1 MIRRNTARARL
12 NIQSVGKWLTKREH
26 AATRPPLSFEDG
38 HIVACLR
45 EFVPGRKPTQPRTQN
60 QDALGTVTP
69 VERPIR
75 RSTLPTHF
83 AAGRAWNEQT
93 RLGKH

>member
-1 MIRRNTARARL
+1 MIGRNTACARL
-12 NIQSVGKWLTKREH
+12 NIQAVGKWLTKCEH
-26 AATRPPLSFEDG
+26 AATRPPLSFKDG

-60 QDALGTVTP
+60 QDALGAVTP
-69 VERPIR
+69 VERLTR
-75 RSTLPTHF
+75 RSTVSTCF